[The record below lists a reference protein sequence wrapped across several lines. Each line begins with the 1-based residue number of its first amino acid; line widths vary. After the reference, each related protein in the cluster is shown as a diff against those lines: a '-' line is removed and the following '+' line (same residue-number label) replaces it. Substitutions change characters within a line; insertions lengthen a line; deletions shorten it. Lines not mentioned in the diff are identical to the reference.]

1 MYSFIRPFEEATNHF
16 TTLNVNVIGALSINV
31 REIVVKSKAKYSVK
45 N

>member
-16 TTLNVNVIGALSINV
+16 TTINVIGALSINV